1 MPAAQSAR
9 NVGLQAYI
17 RQMTAIMDRLDS
29 APTLATI
36 SCPTLMLCSRQ
47 DLVKPL
53 NLHEALADGIQG
65 AELVV
70 VEDSGYLSSLL
81 KPDAVSAALGQW
93 LCIRV

>member
-1 MPAAQSAR
+1 
-9 NVGLQAYI
+9 
-17 RQMTAIMDRLDS
+17 MTAIMDRLDS

-36 SCPTLMLCSRQ
+36 SCRMIVLGGRQ
-47 DLVKPL
+47 DLVTPL
-53 NLHEALADGIQG
+53 HLHEALADRIQG

-70 VEDSGYLSSLL
+70 VEGSGYLSSLV